1 METNHHRE
9 WIIAKPDRYAYT
21 RGCFSFKKRHFFF
34 AGFNFGLLLGE
45 CATRTPHLTSNESM
59 SRKTNVYQVSQLTDE
74 MRRLMEVSYPEI
86 WIEGELSSLST
97 PASGHLYFSLKDE
110 RSQLR
115 CAMFKGRA
123 SINRYR
129 PKAGDL
135 VRVRAKISVYSARG
149 DLQCIVQHIEEA
161 GEGLLQRRFEELKA
175 SLNQQGLFDQS
186 HKRSLPSFPKHIG
199 IVTSPTG
206 AAVRDIVS
214 TLKRRCPG
222 IPITIYPAV
231 VQGDGG
237 AKSIINAIRN
247 AVAHQTC
254 DVLLLSRGGGS
265 LEDLWCFNH
274 EDVAREIFACPI
286 AIVSGVGHEVDVT
299 IADLVADLRAPTP
312 TAAAELVSPN
322 TEQLVNQL
330 ESMKFRLPRSFERF
344 IQRRAQQV
352 DFTGRQLAHPRQQL
366 KRNSD
371 KLEQLSSRL
380 RVNIN
385 SLVSTPVIATTNLSK
400 RLSFQN
406 PRKVV
411 AYKKSSMQML
421 SQRLQR
427 ATTSKLNLV
436 QSSTHNL
443 AGQLHLVSPLATLD
457 RGFSIARDT
466 NKLILRN
473 ARQVS
478 VNDKISIQLS
488 DGQLDCDVVTI
499 RK

>member
-1 METNHHRE
+1 
-9 WIIAKPDRYAYT
+9 
-21 RGCFSFKKRHFFF
+21 
-34 AGFNFGLLLGE
+34 
-45 CATRTPHLTSNESM
+45 M
-59 SRKTNVYQVSQLTDE
+59 SRNTNVYQVSQLTDE

-161 GEGLLQRRFEELKA
+161 GEGLLQRRFEELKE

-186 HKRSLPSFPKHIG
+186 HKKPLPVFAKHIG
-199 IVTSPTG
+199 IVTSPSG
-206 AAVRDIVS
+206 AAVRDIIS

-237 AKSIINAIRN
+237 AKSIINAIRQ

-254 DVLLLSRGGGS
+254 DVLLVSRGGGS

-274 EDVAREIFACPI
+274 EDVAREIYACPI
-286 AIVSGVGHEVDVT
+286 PIVSGVGHEVDVT

-322 TEQLVNQL
+322 TEQLINQL
-330 ESMKFRLPRSFERF
+330 ESIKFRLPRSFERF

-366 KRNSD
+366 KRSSD
-371 KLEQLSSRL
+371 KLDQVAARL
-380 RVNIN
+380 LMSIN
-385 SLVSTPVIATTNLSK
+385 SSVSKPSIAADNLCK

-406 PRKVV
+406 PQKVV
-411 AYKKSSMQML
+411 ADKKSSMQMI

-427 ATTSKLNLV
+427 STNNKLNLV
-436 QSSTHNL
+436 QQSTQNL

-457 RGFSIARDT
+457 RGFAIARDS
-466 NKLILRN
+466 KKIILRSVQ
-473 ARQVS
+473 QVS
-478 VNDKISIQLS
+478 TSDKISIQLS
-488 DGQLDCDVVTI
+488 DGQLDCDVVEI